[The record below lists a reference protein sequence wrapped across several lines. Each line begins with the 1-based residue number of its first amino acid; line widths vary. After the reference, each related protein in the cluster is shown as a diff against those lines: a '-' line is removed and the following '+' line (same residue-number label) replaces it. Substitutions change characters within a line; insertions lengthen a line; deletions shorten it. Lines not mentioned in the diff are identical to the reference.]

1 MTPQLVRPCTW
12 PGLLSAMREN
22 GINHSATLSVPSP
35 LPVLTGQAGVVQSVQ
50 DAAAPKATATL
61 EDVAYNRP
69 SLIPQEVVLHRK
81 GMRCSCDVQVCAG
94 RFPLPHRL
102 QQEQSA
108 KDGQAVGGEGVPQSV
123 APARSRHPLPP
134 AGPPPPACAGHGV
147 CRI

>member
-1 MTPQLVRPCTW
+1 MIPQLVRPWTW
-12 PGLLSAMREN
+12 PGSLSAMRDN
-22 GINHSATLSVPSP
+22 GINHSATL
-35 LPVLTGQAGVVQSVQ
+35 LPVLIGQAGVVQSVQ

-61 EDVAYNRP
+61 EDVAYYRP
-69 SLIPQEVVLHRK
+69 SVIPQEVVLHRK

-94 RFPLPHRL
+94 RFSLPHRL

-108 KDGQAVGGEGVPQSV
+108 KDGQAVGREGVPQSG

-134 AGPPPPACAGHGV
+134 ASPPPPACAGHGV